1 MSESNLY
8 SKLLLTT
15 GGGIISEQQ
24 QAEQERNTASVI
36 IGLGGTGISAIRTLK
51 TQVYERLKPDNP
63 AALIPTYQHI
73 AFVGVDTDK
82 RSSGIIDRNSKVK
95 SEDMTVMPLDETE
108 FFDIGNKDIGKV
120 ICNPNILNRR
130 KELAWVNK
138 RIPAPD
144 LTDAGAGGIRQVGRS
159 MLVDKAQGFK
169 GKVEAALTAAMT
181 ALNGPNVYI
190 HIFSGLSGGTGSGCF
205 LDACYIIRKLLSDRN
220 LNATIFG
227 YFYLPDVNLSRVPLT
242 KPNIRDYIP
251 VNGYAAMSELDYCM
265 QIPGNG
271 GSFKQ
276 YYQNIG
282 DVEWN
287 CAPVDMCH
295 LICATNERGDVIP
308 NAYDYAM
315 NVSAEYVMDF
325 LTRADDEDSFGL
337 SSQLSDF
344 RQMVIQGNA
353 RKRVASSLEYCVI
366 GASCSYVPMR
376 EINTYLAAEVFEK
389 FSERLKSNMPSEFD
403 CRKLAADALTR
414 NREMTTEDQMF
425 NALWREMKKGASD
438 DFGSFPGDWKM
449 VKNTGNSAIV
459 THYTN
464 QMAAKR
470 GTVETNCKSLKEG
483 NTDSLVNRFRT
494 SLESALKDIDR
505 GPSFAYRMLAA
516 STSHNVFNI
525 IDGIIEI
532 NSNRWKQEAAQEEL
546 RVTTYDMALA
556 EFNRKPSRRRFDEYE
571 HSLKIRMQHDLAM
584 SNYQQMDDLLR
595 TVKKQLEALAE
606 NYYLKLDRVMSTLI
620 RTFNENRK
628 ALASEEQTLRVKSN
642 FAKPMMTVS
651 DLSKT
656 LDEQIR
662 RLNIPNVLNAF
673 VSAMVSNED
682 TWIQENE
689 RTISKFV
696 INFFVNNLFSNFA
709 GRTITEFLEDKYG
722 LDSSAG
728 NVYEQLTNHVY
739 DDYIDPLTQQAKP
752 LFYFNNTIWDSDQ
765 INSLA
770 YVSVPTTATAIVSAA
785 ERKQNADATWRV
797 KKSALTDRI
806 FVMYSACVLPFSSYN
821 NASNYES
828 KYEANSNKIGVHYYE
843 GTGMEGNNFNDWR
856 KLPSLT
862 PYSYMN
868 PISEIETL
876 YKLATHYGVLN
887 DQMDICAPSDEEI
900 NKLESLIAKCEELSN
915 AAITPDKIAECTKLA
930 DQLKN
935 YKFDTMMPTGEFFTN
950 DGSPE
955 EELRESLRKEHF
967 YLEPSHR
974 IKVKALIDKIDAVA
988 LRAKAAEAT
997 LRKILNSVRVNAN
1010 DFSNYSEALF
1020 AGVFKIEGRN
1030 ISYIRDNL
1038 GVETEHILTKADFQF
1053 GDIPMYQAY
1062 VTYHS
1067 LPDDMKSE
1075 IRTRT
1080 DEIIDTDS
1088 ETLQKGIKVVTAMLE
1103 KEKLNALIS
1112 KASGLEKKKE
1122 IVSFLTDLNAKFKTE
1137 FCPLYGN

>member
-95 SEDMTVMPLDETE
+95 SEDMTVMPLDVTE

-120 ICNPNILNRR
+120 ICNANILSRR

-138 RIPAPD
+138 RLSTPNLLD
-144 LTDAGAGGIRQVGRS
+144 DGAGGIRQVGRL
-159 MLVDKAQGFK
+159 MLIDKAQSFK
-169 GKVEAALTAAMT
+169 SKIEAALMTAMT
-181 ALNGPNVYI
+181 GLSNPSVYI

-205 LDACYIIRKLLSDRN
+205 LDACYLIRKLLAVKN
-220 LNATIFG
+220 LSATIFG
-227 YFYLPDVNLSRVPLT
+227 YFYLPDVNLDKVPVT
-242 KPNIRDYIP
+242 KPNVRDYIP

-295 LICATNERGDVIP
+295 LICATNEHGDVIA

-325 LTRADDEDSFGL
+325 LTRADDEVNFGL
-337 SSQLSDF
+337 SSQLANF
-344 RQMVIQGNA
+344 REMVIQGNA
-353 RKRVASSLEYCVI
+353 KKRVASSLEYCVI

-376 EINTYLAAEVFEK
+376 EINTYLAAEVFDK
-389 FSERLKSNMPSEFD
+389 FSEQLKSNTPSEFD
-403 CRKLAADALTR
+403 CKKLAADVLTR

-425 NALWREMKKGASD
+425 NALWREMRKGASD
-438 DFGSFPGDWKM
+438 DYGSFPGDWRM
-449 VKNTGNSAIV
+449 VRDSGNNAIV

-470 GTVETNCKSLKEG
+470 GTVETNCRSLKEG

-494 SLESALKDIDR
+494 SLESVLIDINR

-516 STSHNVFNI
+516 STSHNLFNI
-525 IDGIIEI
+525 IDGVIEI
-532 NSNRWKQEAAQEEL
+532 NANRWKQEAAQEEL
-546 RVTTYDMALA
+546 RVTAYDMALA
-556 EFNRKPSRRRFDEYE
+556 EFKRKPSKKRFEEYE
-571 HSLKIRMQHDLAM
+571 HSLKNRMQHDLAM
-584 SNYQQMDDLLR
+584 SNYQQMEDLLR
-595 TVKKQLEALAE
+595 KLKKQLETLAE

-620 RTFNENRK
+620 RTFDENKK
-628 ALASEEQTLRVKSN
+628 ALASEEETLRVKST
-642 FAKPMMTVS
+642 FAVPMMTVS
-651 DLSKT
+651 ELSKT
-656 LDEQIR
+656 LDERIR
-662 RLNIPNVLNAF
+662 KLNIPNVLNAF

-689 RTISKFV
+689 RNISKFV
-696 INFFVNNLFSNFA
+696 INFFVNNLFRDFA

-722 LDSSAG
+722 LDSKAG
-728 NVYEQLTNHVY
+728 NIYEQLTNQVY
-739 DDYIDPLTQQAKP
+739 DEYIDPLTQHAKP

-785 ERKQNADATWRV
+785 ERKEKADSTWRV

-821 NASNYES
+821 NVKNYEEL
-828 KYEANSNKIGVHYYE
+828 YNNGNKTGIHYYE
-843 GTGMEGNNFNDWR
+843 GTGMQDNDFCDWR
-856 KLPSLT
+856 DIPSLI
-862 PYSYMN
+862 PYSYMK
-868 PISEIETL
+868 PIDEIESL
-876 YKLATHYGVLN
+876 YQLATKYDVLN

-900 NKLESLIAKCEELSN
+900 KTLEALINKCEQLSTVV
-915 AAITPDKIAECTKLA
+915 ITPDKISECTKLA
-930 DQLKN
+930 DQLKE
-935 YKFDTMMPTGEFFTN
+935 YKFSTMMPTGEFFNN

-974 IKVKALIDKIDAVA
+974 IKVKAIIDKIDAIA
-988 LRAKAAEAT
+988 LRAKVAEAT
-997 LRKILNSVRVNAN
+997 LRKKMNSVLVNAN

-1020 AGVFKIEGRN
+1020 AGVFKISGRN
-1030 ISYIRDNL
+1030 ISYIQDDL
-1038 GVETEHILTKADFQF
+1038 GLETEHILTKPSPEFPF
-1053 GDIPMYQAY
+1053 NSIPMYQAY
-1062 VTYHS
+1062 VTYQS
-1067 LPDDMKSE
+1067 LPGDMKSE

-1080 DEIIDTDS
+1080 DEIIDTDPD
-1088 ETLQKGIKVVTAMLE
+1088 TLKNGITAVTIMLE
-1103 KEKLNALIS
+1103 RINAFKS
-1112 KASGLEKKKE
+1112 AAARFEQKAE
-1122 IVSFLTDLNAKFKTE
+1122 IESFLTDLNKKFKTE